1 MYLEYW
7 GLKKHA
13 FNNTPDPGMYFP
25 MHATVEN
32 AVAELVFAI
41 EEGDECLAVVVGEVG
56 LGKTM
61 SLRVTLDSINQD
73 KYRIAFV
80 TNPDLTFPQLLRE
93 IIGQL
98 TTETCTIKSKDALLE
113 RFNQLL
119 FETVDEGKRVVIF
132 IDEGNAIR
140 RLNLQSL
147 RLLTN
152 MQEDDR
158 NLFTMIIA
166 GQPELGKNLER
177 PEMANLFQRIGVY
190 CKLKKM
196 ESEEVVKDYIEHR
209 LERAGRKEKVFSD
222 QAFHLVWKYSENG
235 VPRLVNR
242 ICKLALKAGE
252 TNNLEIIDA
261 DVIHQIGE
269 RFARADDEEI
279 LTLHKPKK
287 VDAMQPQEVINV
299 EQQVIDETRSLQK
312 PNEIDEKKLEE
323 VIDAEQQELKVEDIK
338 IVEEKEIEEALD
350 NIQPIKTSPKPLKKS
365 DNRSSASIV
374 KDILNRMKD
383 RHRETRSTNLFFR

>member
-209 LERAGRKEKVFSD
+209 LERAGR
-222 QAFHLVWKYSENG
+222 
-235 VPRLVNR
+235 
-242 ICKLALKAGE
+242 
-252 TNNLEIIDA
+252 
-261 DVIHQIGE
+261 
-269 RFARADDEEI
+269 
-279 LTLHKPKK
+279 
-287 VDAMQPQEVINV
+287 
-299 EQQVIDETRSLQK
+299 
-312 PNEIDEKKLEE
+312 
-323 VIDAEQQELKVEDIK
+323 
-338 IVEEKEIEEALD
+338 
-350 NIQPIKTSPKPLKKS
+350 
-365 DNRSSASIV
+365 
-374 KDILNRMKD
+374 
-383 RHRETRSTNLFFR
+383 